1 VRVLRL
7 HKELPMKTAGKHF
20 KFINSKTGN
29 VIFHHTLNGNLNEDE
44 IKQALEK
51 VKAQVATQYE
61 VFLDTIYWEEEKEEI
76 SPL

>member
-1 VRVLRL
+1 MLRL
-7 HKELPMKTAGKHF
+7 HEELPMKTVSKHF

-29 VIFHHTLNGNLNEDE
+29 AIYYHTLDGDLSEDE

-61 VFLDTIYWEEEKEEI
+61 VFLDTIYWEEEKEEKEHHQ
-76 SPL
+76 

>member
-1 VRVLRL
+1 VLRL
-7 HKELPMKTAGKHF
+7 HKELPMKTGRKHF

-29 VIFHHTLNGNLNEDE
+29 VIFHHTLNSNLNEDE

-61 VFLDTIYWEEEKEEI
+61 VFLDTIYWEEEKEEKA
-76 SPL
+76 PHQ